1 MKKRFYCGL
10 IIFLTLAMTLL
21 LTGCNSVLF
30 PTKKVPSQ
38 NLVITTGRD
47 CIAYEY
53 KEKVIVYYEYEVSK
67 LVVKNTS
74 YNEWEYEEEHE
85 ILKGKFDL
93 LGWYDDILCIKMDEK
108 YYIFD
113 IDAYDVSDL
122 YNEIVLEEYD
132 LESLEE
138 KYPNFKELFYW
149 RKLN

>member
-1 MKKRFYCGL
+1 
-10 IIFLTLAMTLL
+10 
-21 LTGCNSVLF
+21 
-30 PTKKVPSQ
+30 
-38 NLVITTGRD
+38 
-47 CIAYEY
+47 
-53 KEKVIVYYEYEVSK
+53 
-67 LVVKNTS
+67 
-74 YNEWEYEEEHE
+74 
-85 ILKGKFDL
+85 
-93 LGWYDDILCIKMDEK
+93 MDEK